1 MDAVKPK
8 IFFLNC
14 TLAESGIDRLNKL
27 FTSILTELEID
38 FENHHLTENIT
49 SLDKFSHLII
59 SGSAL
64 LVSNENDNDKK
75 LGEIIQQF
83 INKRILGICYGHQIL
98 AKALMKKNICRKSKT
113 PELGW
118 RYVSLVNNPLFK
130 GISDPVFYESH
141 LEEIFELDKN
151 FTIIASNTNC
161 DIQSYQFDNKPIWGV
176 QFHPEVTYEY
186 GKRSIKNK
194 LVNNEALRKYYY
206 NELVDSDYLK
216 QNHMIFKNFID
227 SY

>member
-1 MDAVKPK
+1 MDAVEPK

-14 TLAESGIDRLNKL
+14 TLAEKGIDRLNKL
-27 FTSILTELEID
+27 FTSILTELDID

-49 SLDKFSHLII
+49 FLDKFSHLII

-64 LVSNENDNDKK
+64 LVSNENGNDNK
-75 LGEIIQQF
+75 LNEIIQQF

-98 AKALMKKNICRKSKT
+98 AKVLMKRDICRKSKI

-118 RYVSLVNNPLFK
+118 RNVSLVKNPLFK
-130 GISDPVFYESH
+130 GILDPVFYESH
-141 LEEIFELDKN
+141 LEEIIELDDN

-176 QFHPEVTYEY
+176 QFHPEVTHSY
-186 GKRSIKNK
+186 GKISIKNK
-194 LVNNEALRKYYY
+194 LANNEELKKYYY
-206 NELVDSDYLK
+206 NELVDPDQLK
-216 QNHMIFKNFID
+216 QNHKIFKNFID